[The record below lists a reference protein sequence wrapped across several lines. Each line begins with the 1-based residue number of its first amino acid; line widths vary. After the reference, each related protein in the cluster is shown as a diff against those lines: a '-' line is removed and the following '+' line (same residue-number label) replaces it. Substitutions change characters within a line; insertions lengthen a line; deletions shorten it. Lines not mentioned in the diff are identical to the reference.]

1 MTAVPRITLYDT
13 TLRDG
18 AQGEKVSFSVED
30 MLRIARRLDELG
42 FAYIEGGWPGANPRA
57 VEFFAR
63 ARKLKLKHAKLA
75 AFGSTRHAKH
85 KPAADPNLAGLLAA
99 KTPVVTIFGKTWDLH
114 AREALR
120 VPPKQNL
127 EMIADSVAFLKAAGR
142 EVMFDAEH
150 FFDGYR
156 ANPAYALAAL
166 GAALD
171 GGADW
176 LVLCETNGGKLPHEV
191 SDAVRAVRAAY
202 PLARLG
208 IHTHNDS
215 DCAVANS
222 LAAVIDGCTQVQG
235 TINGYGER
243 SGNANL
249 CSIIPNLQ
257 LKLGYRVLSPAN
269 LARLT
274 ETSRLVSELA
284 NLAHNR
290 MLPYVGSSAFAHKAG
305 IHVSAVQ
312 RHPETYE
319 HIRPE
324 LVGNRQ
330 RVLVSDQSGRS
341 NLVHKAQELGIGLGD
356 DVSPEA
362 LGTVLNQV
370 KDLEASGYQF
380 EGAEASFALML
391 RRALGTMKTHFT
403 LAGFRVVNE
412 KFGNGEPYCE
422 ATVKVSVGGNTAHTA
437 AEGNGPVNALDN
449 ALRKALRKFYPT
461 IRLLELTD
469 YKVRVLN
476 EKEGTAA
483 RVRVLMEFSDGE
495 STWGT
500 VGCSTNIVEASWQA
514 LVDGFDYF
522 LCRRG
527 RNR

>member
-1 MTAVPRITLYDT
+1 MKQTRILVYDT

-18 AQGEKVSFSVED
+18 AQGERVSFSVED
-30 MLRIARRLDELG
+30 MLRVARRLDDLG
-42 FAYIEGGWPGANPRA
+42 FAYIEGGWPGANPKA
-57 VEFFAR
+57 VEFFTR
-63 ARKLKLKHAKLA
+63 ARKLKLKQAKLA

-85 KPAADPNLAGLLAA
+85 RPAADPNLTGLLAA
-99 KTPVVTIFGKTWDLH
+99 KTPVVTIFGKAWDLH
-114 AREALR
+114 VREALR
-120 VPPKQNL
+120 VPLPQNL
-127 EMIADSVAFLKAAGR
+127 TMITDSVAHLKAAGR
-142 EVMFDAEH
+142 EVLFDAEH
-150 FFDGYR
+150 FFDGFA

-166 GAALD
+166 RAALD

-176 LVLCETNGGKLPHEV
+176 LVLCETNGGALPHTV
-191 SDAVRAVRAAY
+191 AAAVRAVRETF
-202 PLARLG
+202 PGARLG
-208 IHTHNDS
+208 MHAHNDS

-222 LAAVIDGCTQVQG
+222 LAAVREGCTQVQG
-235 TINGYGER
+235 TVNGYGER
-243 SGNANL
+243 CGNANL

-257 LKLGYRVLSPAN
+257 LKMNCRVLSTAQ

-274 ETSRLVSELA
+274 DTSRLVSELA
-284 NLAHNR
+284 NLAPNR
-290 MLPYVGSSAFAHKAG
+290 ALPYVGSSAFAHKAG

-341 NLVHKAQELGIGLGD
+341 NLVHKARELGIALDGPAGAEKLGD
-356 DVSPEA
+356 
-362 LGTVLNQV
+362 VLQEL
-370 KDLEASGYQF
+370 KELEASGYQF

-391 RRALGTMKTHFT
+391 RRALGTVPAHFAL
-403 LAGFRVVNE
+403 LAFRVINE
-412 KFGNGEPYCE
+412 KQGDGVPYCE
-422 ATVKVSVGGNTAHTA
+422 ATIKVSVGERVAHTA
-437 AEGNGPVNALDN
+437 AEGDGPVNALDN
-449 ALRKALRKFYPT
+449 ALRKALAKFYPALRQLT
-461 IRLLELTD
+461 LTD

-495 STWGT
+495 RTWGT

-527 RNR
+527 RH